1 MLLLEGVII
10 IKFNITLIDGTYLD
24 SVILSS
30 TRDNMSIGEFKTYDQ
45 FLDWF
50 NSEKSKIIYFCG
62 KYIQGGIS
70 SPKIIKN
77 YEIIED
83 HPHYC
88 TLICSCGKV
97 YDYIPTEC
105 SLCGNTFVD

>member
-1 MLLLEGVII
+1 VII

-62 KYIQGGIS
+62 KYVQGGIS
-70 SPKIIKN
+70 SPKIIKS
-77 YEIIED
+77 YETVEE
-83 HPHYC
+83 HSYC

-97 YDYIPTEC
+97 YNYIPKEC
-105 SLCGNTFVD
+105 GLCGNIFVD